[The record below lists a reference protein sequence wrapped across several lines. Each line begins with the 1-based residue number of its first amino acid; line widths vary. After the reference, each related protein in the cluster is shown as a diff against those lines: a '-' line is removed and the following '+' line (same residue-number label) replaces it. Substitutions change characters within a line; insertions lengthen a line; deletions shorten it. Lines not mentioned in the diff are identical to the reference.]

1 MLRRLGS
8 IPFLILLAT
17 VLCVGFPPGCGG
29 GGGGD
34 DGGGDVGGGADY
46 CLGAEPAYVSV
57 SSGGTSMTP
66 DELYLA
72 EMVFHYTNAERV
84 VRGESALVWDDE
96 LAEVAYR
103 HSQWQRDVNGALT
116 HDGPNGCTDQCL
128 VYRLQLYGGLTQGI
142 DYGWAGEN
150 VAEGQT
156 TVDMVMCSQW
166 GWMQSPGHFDNIVRE
181 QFTTLGVG
189 VAWGSP
195 GPMWTQVFTGPP

>member
-1 MLRRLGS
+1 MLRRFGTF
-8 IPFLILLAT
+8 PFVLALAL
-17 VLCVGFPPGCGG
+17 VLCVGVPPGCGG

-34 DGGGDVGGGADY
+34 DGDDGGSQADY
-46 CLGAEPAYVSV
+46 CLAAAPSYSSV

-66 DELYLA
+66 DELRLA
-72 EMVFHYTNAERV
+72 EMVFHFTNAERLI
-84 VRGESALVWDDE
+84 RGLHALVWDDQ
-96 LAEVAYR
+96 LAEVAYL
-103 HSQWQRDVNGALT
+103 HSKWQRDVNGTLT
-116 HDGPNGCTDQCL
+116 HLGPDGCIEDCL
-128 VYRLQLYGGLTQGI
+128 VKRLEDYGGLLPGV

-166 GWMQSPGHFDNIVRE
+166 GWMQSQGHFENIVRP
-181 QFTTLGVG
+181 QFTKLGVG